1 MNPKRWGVIGVL
13 TLTLGLAFGLSPVF
27 AAKGNG
33 DPPRKI
39 VVFNAEFQDAEA
51 QEALVNKAGATP
63 LRSLPLINGFVALVP
78 SAAQA
83 SLADNQEVA
92 RVDDDVVVL
101 ALAKP
106 DKAPGG
112 AKKPKDGE
120 SPPAQSLPWGVDRVD
135 ADLTGNNTGAG
146 VKVAVVDTGI
156 DLKHS
161 DLSVK
166 GGVNTINPRK
176 SANDDNGH
184 GTHVAGTIAAL
195 DNDIGVV
202 GVAPDAHLYAV
213 KVLDRNGSGFLS
225 DVIEGITW
233 AINNGI
239 QVVNL
244 SLGTS
249 ADIQSFHDAIIAA
262 DNAGIVIVAAAGNN
276 GGSVIYPAAYDETI
290 AVSATDNTDALAGFS
305 SRGPEVTLAAP
316 GVDVPSTWKGDSY
329 KTISGTS
336 MATPHVTGSAALAI
350 ARRVADVQG
359 TLESTADDLGA
370 AGRDDFYGHGLVD
383 AEEAATGTQTNP

>member
-1 MNPKRWGVIGVL
+1 MNTKRWGLIGVL
-13 TLTLGLAFGLSPVF
+13 TLTLVLAFGLSPAF
-27 AAKGNG
+27 AATGNG

-39 VVFNAEFQDAEA
+39 VVFDAGFRNAEA
-51 QEALVNKAGATP
+51 QEALVDKAGATA
-63 LRSLPLINGFVALVP
+63 LKSLPLINGFVVLMP

-83 SLADNQEVA
+83 RLIGTEEVA
-92 RVDDDVVVL
+92 RIDDDVVVL

-112 AKKPKDGE
+112 GKKPKDDE
-120 SPPAQSLPWGVDRVD
+120 QPAAQSLPWGVDRVD

-161 DLSVK
+161 DLNVK
-166 GGVNTINPRK
+166 GGFNAINARK

-195 DNDIGVV
+195 DNDFGVV

-233 AINNGI
+233 AVNNGM

-262 DNAGIVIVAAAGNN
+262 DSARIVIVAAAGNN
-276 GGSVIYPAAYDETI
+276 GGSVIFPAAYDETI

-350 ARRVADVQG
+350 ARGVEDVQG
-359 TLESTADDLGA
+359 TLESSADDLGA
-370 AGRDDFYGHGLVD
+370 EGRDDFYGHGLVD
-383 AEEAATGTQTNP
+383 AEEAATGTQAKP